1 MAQKKSTANTQESN
15 FSPVTSKRYTKTALR
30 SVKPFTSDLD
40 YIQMELEWLK
50 LRCERFYYRND
61 EGQLNQRNRWH
72 QDEEDN
78 LSPEMIKRRHDIKLR
93 VELDMR
99 EAINQRLAVH
109 RLKGDFTLALDE
121 LCERCEL
128 NDFHRTLILI
138 ISAPSFS
145 SEFERAYGRL
155 MSQDHDHCPD
165 VEMIFRFFD
174 LSFKERIDY
183 RREFGQQGQLVIH
196 DLMQVDMHRRYRA
209 VKDLLNANLEIDSRT
224 FTFIIGRNDLSDE
237 FLEFSSV
244 DEPLATFDQVV
255 LPSED
260 KRQILS
266 VIERHER
273 YLEARSE
280 WGFDERI
287 SYGRGSMMLFYG
299 PPGTGKTMTAHA
311 IASHLNKRVFNVDI
325 PTFISHSD
333 ADRFLPGLFREARLQ
348 NAVLFFD
355 ECEILF
361 ADRRRGSTLTTLLLT
376 ELERFEGVAIFA
388 TNLPEVLDEAFQRR
402 VLVRLA
408 FAEPDASNRA
418 EIWRSLMPPQA
429 PVADDVDYELL
440 GARYEITG
448 GYIKNAILSAV
459 ATTVHRQEE
468 EEGEGERRALI
479 KMSYLEEAARQQ
491 MKQVGRDSDL
501 VVPNVR
507 RSDVILEPSAGEQV
521 ERLISAVR
529 HLPSVLR
536 RWKIGGVG
544 GDRGGVVGLL
554 HGLPGTGKTL
564 CAEAIAG
571 ELNRPLMVARSSTI
585 LSKWVGESERNL
597 QNLFKDA
604 KANGAV
610 LFIDEADSLIGQR
623 DQSNSDHT
631 RSLINLLLSL
641 IERHSGV
648 VLLATN
654 FRDGLDS
661 ALERR
666 ITHQVELRRPSA
678 EVRRQ
683 IWEQM
688 LTEDASTSG
697 EIDFTRLAER
707 FELSGAEIR
716 VITLRA
722 ATVAFEEGAQGL
734 TQGHLEREASQ
745 LLGAQKKSTS
755 IGFGVGRGA

>member
-1 MAQKKSTANTQESN
+1 MAKTHTNTSPQEMN
-15 FSPVTSKRYTKTALR
+15 YSPVQSESFTKTSLR
-30 SVKPFTSDLD
+30 SVKAFDSDLD
-40 YIQMELEWLK
+40 YIQMELDWLK

-72 QDEEDN
+72 QDEDDHI
-78 LSPEMIKRRHDIKLR
+78 SPEMIQRRHDLKLKSELKLR
-93 VELDMR
+93 AE
-99 EAINQRLAVH
+99 INKRLAAH
-109 RLKGDFTLALDE
+109 RLKGSFTLSLDALS
-121 LCERCEL
+121 ERCGL
-128 NDFHRTLILI
+128 NDFHRTVLLI
-138 ISAPSFS
+138 IAAPSFS
-145 SEFERAYGRL
+145 SEFEKAFGRL

-165 VEMIFRFFD
+165 VEMIFRFFE
-174 LSFKERIDY
+174 LSFTERIDY
-183 RREFGQQGQLVIH
+183 RREFGQRGQLIIH

-224 FTFIIGRNDLSDE
+224 FTYMIGRNDLSDE

-244 DEPLATFDQVV
+244 DEPLASFEQVV
-255 LPSED
+255 LPLED

-266 VIERHER
+266 VVDRHER
-273 YLEARSE
+273 YLEARSR

-287 SYGRGSMMLFYG
+287 SYGKGSMMLFYG

-311 IASHLNKRVFNVDI
+311 IAQHLGKRVFNVDI

-361 ADRRRGSTLTTLLLT
+361 ADRRRGSSLTTLLLT

-418 EIWRSLMPPQA
+418 EIWRSLMPPEA
-429 PVADDVDYELL
+429 PVSEDVDYEVL

-448 GYIKNAILSAV
+448 GYIKNAILAAV
-459 ATTVHRQEE
+459 ATAVHKSDEDAE
-468 EEGEGERRALI
+468 ALI
-479 KMSYLEEAARQQ
+479 MMDYLEEAARQQ
-491 MKQVGRDSDL
+491 MKQIGSDPEM
-501 VVPNVR
+501 VVPDVR
-507 RSDVILEPSAGEQV
+507 LKDVILEPSAEDQV
-521 ERLISAVR
+521 RRLIGAVR

-564 CAEAIAG
+564 CAESIAG

-597 QNLFKDA
+597 QSLFKEA

-610 LFIDEADSLIGQR
+610 LFIDEADSMIGQR
-623 DQSNSDHT
+623 DKSNSEHS

-666 ITHQVELRRPSA
+666 ITHQVELKRPTAEMRR
-678 EVRRQ
+678 R
-683 IWEQM
+683 IWELM
-688 LTEDASTSG
+688 LSEETLGVQELKLDELSA
-697 EIDFTRLAER
+697 RY
-707 FELSGAEIR
+707 ELSGAEIR
-716 VITLRA
+716 VVLLRA
-722 ATVAFEEGAQGL
+722 ATAAFEEGESGL
-734 TQGHLEREASQ
+734 TQALLEREAAQ
-745 LLGAQKKSTS
+745 LLGAQQKSKS
-755 IGFGVGRGA
+755 IGFGVSRGA